1 MLSKDWHPHLIWMDM
16 RMPILNGYEAT
27 RQIKSLSH
35 GKDTVVIAITAAAF
49 EDKKEEALAVG
60 CNDFI
65 AKPFKE
71 SEIFKLMQKHLGLEF
86 IYEDD
91 SLKNNSEEHQSRD
104 LNTQMLKEL
113 STVLK
118 TEMKQA
124 IEHLDLD
131 KIKNL
136 IGQIQKQNKE
146 LAKAIQERID
156 KFEYEEILSVLG

>member
-1 MLSKDWHPHLIWMDM
+1 M

-91 SLKNNSEEHQSRD
+91 SSKNNSEEHQSRD

-113 STVLK
+113 STVWK

>member
-1 MLSKDWHPHLIWMDM
+1 M

-113 STVLK
+113 STVWK